1 MYKKPVEI
9 LAKEIRYEPS
19 CTRRPCRYS
28 PKLAQLRIA
37 VGRPHR
43 GDGGK
48 SDTTILKYY
57 LWYVWPFWTIQYN
70 LLLLGYGSDNNKMWI
85 RYIMVTGFN
94 ALSLAFA

>member
-1 MYKKPVEI
+1 MVLFRQTHFQRSYPQVS
-9 LAKEIRYEPS
+9 AKNS
-19 CTRRPCRYS
+19 
-28 PKLAQLRIA
+28 LRQN
-37 VGRPHR
+37 R
-43 GDGGK
+43 K